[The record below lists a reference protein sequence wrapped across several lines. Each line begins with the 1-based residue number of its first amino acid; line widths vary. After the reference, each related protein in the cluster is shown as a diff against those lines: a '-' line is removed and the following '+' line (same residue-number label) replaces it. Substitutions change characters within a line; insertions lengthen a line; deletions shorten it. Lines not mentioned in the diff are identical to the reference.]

1 MEMDKNVAK
10 VLDLSKENKSWKI
23 EKWFDEVFPGEDN
36 LLSEY
41 YKLPSRELI
50 IVCSAVIDVALAE
63 LISLRLKKDNAEIV
77 KFIGANGEGN
87 APIGSLGAKIQM
99 AYLLNIITK
108 EDVKILKSLKD
119 IRNIFAHRVNVE
131 FKSEKVIKC
140 FQKLADAWKEKV
152 GSVKFKG
159 ENKSEQFDELI
170 SFKSKDEAD
179 CICLLLVIFSVY
191 QAYFYRIRKTIP
203 RIDNFD
209 KRSINEIT

>member
-1 MEMDKNVAK
+1 MDWNF
-10 VLDLSKENKSWKI
+10 

-77 KFIGANGEGN
+77 KFIGANGEES
-87 APIGSLGAKIQM
+87 APIGSLGAKIQK
-99 AYLLNIITK
+99 AYSLNIITK
-108 EDVKILKSLKD
+108 EDVNILRLLKN
-119 IRNIFAHRVNVE
+119 IRNIFAHRVNVD

-140 FQKLADAWKEKV
+140 FQNLADAWKEKV

-209 KRSINEIT
+209 KRSISEIT

>member
-1 MEMDKNVAK
+1 MDKNVAK

-108 EDVKILKSLKD
+108 EDVKI
-119 IRNIFAHRVNVE
+119 
-131 FKSEKVIKC
+131 
-140 FQKLADAWKEKV
+140 
-152 GSVKFKG
+152 
-159 ENKSEQFDELI
+159 
-170 SFKSKDEAD
+170 
-179 CICLLLVIFSVY
+179 
-191 QAYFYRIRKTIP
+191 
-203 RIDNFD
+203 
-209 KRSINEIT
+209 

>member
-1 MEMDKNVAK
+1 MDWN
-10 VLDLSKENKSWKI
+10 I

-63 LISLRLKKDNAEIV
+63 LISLRLKKDNTEIV
-77 KFIGANGEGN
+77 KFIGANEEES
-87 APIGSLGAKIQM
+87 APIGSLGVKIQK
-99 AYLLNIITK
+99 AYTLNIITK
-108 EDVKILKSLKD
+108 EDVNILRLLKD
-119 IRNIFAHRVNVE
+119 IRNIFAHRVNVD

-140 FQKLADAWKEKV
+140 FQNLADAWKEMV

-179 CICLLLVIFSVY
+179 YICLLLVIFSVY